1 MSAALLVSRAGV
13 DEGSLAETL
22 GLAGA
27 RPEFLLAGL
36 LAEDLA
42 AAGDPFELVAVVR
55 RDGPLRRQAVVLP
68 DATVLVTVAPVDE
81 LRRLADLLAS
91 DTPQI
96 PYRAAYALHAVY
108 GGRSPDSAVV
118 ELARTIS
125 CQWLPLHRMCGSV
138 LRLRRLSRV
147 RPGLAVSAR
156 CRGARLRALA
166 HAVLAVRGHC
176 NPHPDAAHP
185 LLRLVFPQPD
195 GSVGRLWPALR
206 ELAAGDPVLR
216 GFGALRD
223 EDLAEPVVGSPSMP
237 KDMPAELGNNGLAR
251 LR

>member
-1 MSAALLVSRAGV
+1 LPKRSAWP
-13 DEGSLAETL
+13 
-22 GLAGA
+22 A
-27 RPEFLLAGL
+27 RGQSSP
-36 LAEDLA
+36 
-42 AAGDPFELVAVVR
+42 
-55 RDGPLRRQAVVLP
+55 RRQAIVLP

-91 DTPQI
+91 ATPQN

-108 GGRSPDSAVV
+108 GGRSLDSAVV

-147 RPGLAVSAR
+147 RPGPAASAR

-176 NPHPDAAHP
+176 I
-185 LLRLVFPQPD
+185 RIRMRRIRCCGWFFPNLTD
-195 GSVGRLWPALR
+195 RSADCGRPCASSPR
-206 ELAAGDPVLR
+206 ATRCCAVSARCGTKT
-216 GFGALRD
+216 
-223 EDLAEPVVGSPSMP
+223 SPS
-237 KDMPAELGNNGLAR
+237 LS
-251 LR
+251 